1 MPALRARVLSI
12 SLISLLACSSATRRE
27 DASSLEALL
36 SRAEELRQA
45 GNTDSAAYERLLFDL
60 ETLRTRDTTLCQDAG
75 QREKAAATLAQYPAL
90 QCEVRITE
98 PREKFFTATGFAS
111 PLRLVA
117 ECPANAPFTFEA
129 DSKTL
134 ALSGDAMR
142 FTKGYL
148 NARIRVSSASPDAA
162 KNAIQLTARY
172 YAQTFAERLAET
184 CALRA
189 TQGISVFP
197 AEYRIQAAPVVA
209 TSAYDSFRQNFRKA
223 EWESAAEDGETRSE
237 AALSA
242 NGQFTLGG
250 KHRGRRFDLLYGH
263 PNGELPDGI
272 GTSFT
277 TVRIDGTD
285 FRFEQQKLKRSKRSD
300 GALLAETQLP
310 GTSITLAQIIQPE
323 KSGERVRIRIAYQI
337 RNTGKKQH
345 KVGIRLL
352 LDTWAGKN
360 DGVPFLLPAAGVEQ
374 LVHTERDLSPAE
386 SLLWHTFDPAENGN
400 AEAEPALEGFLTGKG
415 LTPPDRLAIVNWPN
429 AVNTVWDYATHEE
442 RRITGDSAAA
452 FWWYPAAIKPGQTQQ
467 VATEVGAHLRQRE
480 PAVFVTNA
488 ASGDV
493 LVYLW
498 HRNASETAERV
509 SYELRAEKGNF
520 AFKAQ
525 LGEVNIEPGAV
536 YAKASPAQI
545 LAEAETTIVIKEIV
559 NGSARE
565 YRFLVQNLRQW
576 KQMVSPVVAEPGTPL
591 PVSYF
596 DERELD
602 LQARLKDSAG
612 GLIGKTPLARKKIDG
627 GFEYTGMLT
636 LPPGITHGRY
646 SVEVVR

>member
-1 MPALRARVLSI
+1 MPAPRASVLSI
-12 SLISLLACSSATRRE
+12 GLLVLLACSSAGRRE
-27 DASSLEALL
+27 EASTLDALL
-36 SRAEELRQA
+36 LRAEELRQA
-45 GNTDSAAYERLLFDL
+45 GNTDSAAYERLQLGL
-60 ETLRTRDTTLCQDAG
+60 ETLRSRDTKLCTDSA
-75 QREKAAATLAQYPAL
+75 QREKVAAALAQYPTL

-98 PREKFFTATGFAS
+98 PRERFFTATGFAS

-117 ECPANAPFTFEA
+117 ECPANAPFAFEA
-129 DSKTL
+129 DSKSL

-162 KNAIQLTARY
+162 KNVIQLTARY
-172 YAQTFAERLAET
+172 YAQALIERLAET
-184 CALRA
+184 CSLTPAP
-189 TQGISVFP
+189 GISVFP
-197 AEYRIQAAPVVA
+197 QEYRIQAVPVVA
-209 TSAYDSFRQNFRKA
+209 ASAYDAYRQNFRRA
-223 EWESAAEDGETRSE
+223 EWESAAEEGETRSE

-250 KHRGRRFDLLYGH
+250 RHRGRRFDLLYGH

-277 TVRIDGTD
+277 TVRVDGTD
-285 FRFEQQKLKRSKRSD
+285 FRFEQQKLKRSRRSD
-300 GALLAETQLP
+300 GALLAETNLP
-310 GTSITLAQIIQPE
+310 GTGITITQIIQPQN
-323 KSGERVRIRIAYQI
+323 SGERVRIRIAYQI
-337 RNTGKKQH
+337 RNTGKRQH

-360 DGVPFLLPAAGVEQ
+360 DGVPFLLPAGGIEQ
-374 LVHTERDLSPAE
+374 LVRTERDLSPAE
-386 SLLWHTFDPAENGN
+386 SLLWHTFDLAEESS
-400 AEAEPALEGFLTGKG
+400 AEAQPALEGFLTGKD

-452 FWWYPAAIKPGQTQQ
+452 YWWHPAAILPGQTQLI
-467 VATEVGAHLRQRE
+467 ATEVGAHLRPRQ
-480 PAVFVTNA
+480 PAVFITNA

-493 LVYLW
+493 LIYLW
-498 HRNASETAERV
+498 HRNQGTAAERV
-509 SYELRAEKGNF
+509 GYELSAEKGNF
-520 AFKAQ
+520 VFKTE

-545 LAEAETTIVIKEIV
+545 LAEGESTIIIKETV
-559 NGSARE
+559 NGSVRE
-565 YRFLVQNLRQW
+565 YRFPVQNLKRW
-576 KQMVSPVVAEPGTPL
+576 KQLASSVVAEPGTGL

-596 DERELD
+596 DERELE
-602 LQARLKDSAG
+602 LHARLRDSAG
-612 GLIGKTPLARKKIDG
+612 SLIGKTQLVRKKIDG
-627 GFEYTGMLT
+627 GFEYSGTLNLPAGMA
-636 LPPGITHGRY
+636 HGRY